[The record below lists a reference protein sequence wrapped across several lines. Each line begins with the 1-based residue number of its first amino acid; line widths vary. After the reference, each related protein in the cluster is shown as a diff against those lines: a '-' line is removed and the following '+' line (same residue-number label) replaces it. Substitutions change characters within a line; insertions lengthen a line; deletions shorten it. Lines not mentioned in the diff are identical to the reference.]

1 MVNDMFVVV
10 SRLIRQLI
18 TNTPSSRN
26 FAPHAAK
33 RKWAVGSRFACKI
46 STIDERVYQINIES
60 YGCSMV
66 TIVDVFVG
74 ISVLRFYVMIV
85 MFLSKCFRISRWT
98 STTRLSNTIMSD
110 MTHSFYG
117 VYKSFIIF
125 KQLLSQHIV
134 NPTPNK
140 DMMCEI
146 IIPIIGSSPAAPF
159 FMTFWRVSLSSIPS
173 FFFFYCTCLHD
184 MHYISMPVISSQQR
198 VGSWQPVF
206 ARNVRTH
213 QMLQQWR
220 T

>member
-10 SRLIRQLI
+10 LRLIRQLI

-26 FAPHAAK
+26 FEPHAAK

-46 STIDERVYQINIES
+46 STIAERVYEINIES
-60 YGCSMV
+60 YGCSMAS
-66 TIVDVFVG
+66 IVHVFVG
-74 ISVLRFYVMIV
+74 ISVLRFLCHI
-85 MFLSKCFRISRWT
+85 FLSKCFRISRWT

-140 DMMCEI
+140 DMMVVSILVCEI
-146 IIPIIGSSPAAPF
+146 IIPIIIK
-159 FMTFWRVSLSSIPS
+159 LSSCP
-173 FFFFYCTCLHD
+173 FPHGHF
-184 MHYISMPVISSQQR
+184 
-198 VGSWQPVF
+198 
-206 ARNVRTH
+206 
-213 QMLQQWR
+213 
-220 T
+220 